1 MLGFLQHLLSCMYSA
16 LPIKLDSVKPFQFPS
31 GVGRPMYL
39 SVYAESGGNSEEG
52 LALFVLVVMDTLKKK
67 VQNLFLYA
75 SNLDIS
81 VSKFLSD
88 KILPTFPGKNTRKS
102 VIRNLL
108 L

>member
-1 MLGFLQHLLSCMYSA
+1 MYSA

-67 VQNLFLYA
+67 SPEFVF
-75 SNLDIS
+75 IRI
-81 VSKFLSD
+81 KFGH
-88 KILPTFPGKNTRKS
+88 IC
-102 VIRNLL
+102 V
-108 L
+108 